1 MKAVLTVFAARPPV
15 VRLAEAAAR
24 LRRAAV
30 VTEPVAGTRLARAA
44 VARRSATRRDAI
56 DEPLATLQPGAAA
69 RVSAGAPRCPDAPLA
84 RLRHAHPRPSEPA
97 AIPPHHE
104 ALRTTNSGQQQEA
117 GEQQLYTVC
126 HGASAQNCLD
136 PRYSAPF

>member
-1 MKAVLTVFAARPPV
+1 MFAAHPPV

-30 VTEPVAGTRLARAA
+30 VTEPVAGARLARAA

-69 RVSAGAPRCPDAPLA
+69 RVGTGAPRRPDAPFA
-84 RLRHAHPRPSEPA
+84 RLRHALPRPSEP
-97 AIPPHHE
+97 E
-104 ALRTTNSGQQQEA
+104 ALRTADSGQQQEA
-117 GEQQLYTVC
+117 GEQQLCTVC